1 MPTYYVLTSA
11 EASSNLSRYD
21 GVHYGYRN
29 TQAQSLNQLY
39 KSTRA
44 EGFGEE
50 VKRRIMLGT
59 FSLSSGF
66 YDAHFKKAGQTR
78 TLIRRDFEKVFE
90 DYDLILG
97 PTTTTTAFNIGGQVH
112 DPVAMYLSDILTVP
126 VNLAGVPAISIPA
139 GFSNGLP
146 VGLQLIANHFDE
158 QTIYQA
164 AYAFE
169 QATDFHKEKPNL

>member
-1 MPTYYVLTSA
+1 M
-11 EASSNLSRYD
+11 
-21 GVHYGYRN
+21 
-29 TQAQSLNQLY
+29 
-39 KSTRA
+39 
-44 EGFGEE
+44 E